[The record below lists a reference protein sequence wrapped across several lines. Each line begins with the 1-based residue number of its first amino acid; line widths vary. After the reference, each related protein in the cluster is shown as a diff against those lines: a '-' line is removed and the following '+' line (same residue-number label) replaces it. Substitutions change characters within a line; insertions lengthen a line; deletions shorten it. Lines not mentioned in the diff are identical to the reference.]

1 MNHEIHCA
9 MRYDAKSMTYTAH
22 TQYSHKPDGFNHVKY
37 NCCQFPMYPANV
49 FDSSKLGDDFNNIMA
64 VLWDDRELNE
74 SIAAG
79 DWKIVKLYPKQD
91 KQLTGYNTHWDYDD
105 NDDAYESERERKL
118 AKWKNEDLEPDYYSS
133 YYDSDL
139 WDEYKFDDED
149 DARYEQ
155 QMDDVDTLAVW
166 TEHEADAWY
175 AQDDWEKGDKDDIW
189 DEQAY
194 WDKQAYWHEQE
205 EANRSSDPDYDLEDQ
220 LIVACAR
227 KRVNRISYEDMING
241 WNKKFKN
248 SKAKYGKSTCKGNHR
263 KYRKPDDAVWYEL
276 MEGK

>member
-1 MNHEIHCA
+1 MNHEIYCEL
-9 MRYDAKSMTYTAH
+9 RYDARLLMYIEH
-22 TQYSHKPDGFNHVKY
+22 TQYSHKPDGFNHMKY
-37 NCCQFPMYPANV
+37 NCCQFPMYPAEYEVSAEADPYLTNV
-49 FDSSKLGDDFNNIMA
+49 MA

-79 DWKIVKLYPKQD
+79 DWKIVRLGKNGSLIA
-91 KQLTGYNTHWDYDD
+91 GAAHMHEYDD
-105 NDDAYESERERKL
+105 SDYAETERERKL
-118 AKWKNEDLEPDYYSS
+118 AKWRNEDLGLDYYSS
-133 YYDSDL
+133 YYDSAL
-139 WDEYKFDDED
+139 WDEYKFDDT

-175 AQDDWEKGDKDDIW
+175 AQDDWEKDDKDDIW

-220 LIVACAR
+220 LIAACAR

-241 WNKKFKN
+241 WNKKWRN
-248 SKAKYGKSTCKGNHR
+248 SKAKHGKSTCKGNHR
-263 KYRKPDDAVWYEL
+263 KYRKPDDAVWYEM
-276 MEGK
+276 MEGSN